1 MARIWKFRIIKITP
15 SIYKLYYPLSIK
27 FKEYS
32 SLYWC
37 GCNTIILITTSINKT
52 LIFRLNMSYDFTHWC
67 FCWCKFSLTSSIGLQ
82 VSKLKTPWNLHHILI
97 KLYHCSFAVK
107 TPHEIHFGA
116 IIIVLVHDVWNL
128 PIQVWGHS
136 GNANRVLH
144 LPGYVV
150 VSSSVFLT
158 GELYHIHNVCHNEG
172 NIEVRFRGILV
183 IVGVMINSTKSLV
196 PRGTVLV

>member
-1 MARIWKFRIIKITP
+1 M
-15 SIYKLYYPLSIK
+15 
-27 FKEYS
+27 
-32 SLYWC
+32 
-37 GCNTIILITTSINKT
+37 
-52 LIFRLNMSYDFTHWC
+52 IFRLNMSYDFTHWC
-67 FCWCKFSLTSSIGLQ
+67 ICYSRFIITLTSNVIV
-82 VSKLKTPWNLHHILI
+82 VSKLQTPWNLHHILI

-128 PIQVWGHS
+128 PIQVWGCS
-136 GNANRVLH
+136 GNGNRVLH
-144 LPGYVV
+144 LPGYIV
-150 VSSSVFLT
+150 VSGSVFLT

-196 PRGTVLV
+196 PWGTVLV